1 MWEATFMATT
11 LIKTTISATAI
22 RMRYADHANSK
33 EATEWIDF
41 QVPLEPLMTPD
52 SGGAYP
58 LGDPEL
64 RFLGAALRNVRE
76 LIGAEIQRLVDRVSR
91 RA

>member
-1 MWEATFMATT
+1 MDMT
-11 LIKTTISATAI
+11 LVKTTISATDI

-41 QVPLEPLMTPD
+41 QVPLEQLMIPD
-52 SGGAYP
+52 SGGDNP
-58 LGDPEL
+58 VGDPEL
-64 RFLGAALRNVRE
+64 RFLGSVDQAALRYVRE
-76 LIGAEIQRLVDRVSR
+76 LISAEIQRLGDRVSR